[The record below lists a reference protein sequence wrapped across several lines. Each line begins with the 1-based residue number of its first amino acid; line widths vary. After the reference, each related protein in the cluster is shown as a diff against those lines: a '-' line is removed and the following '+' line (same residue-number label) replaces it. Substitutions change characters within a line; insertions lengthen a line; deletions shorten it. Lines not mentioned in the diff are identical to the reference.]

1 MLSECPGQPCRAVP
15 IRTVTRMKFGEVLG
29 YTGIVAAV
37 CLAVSVIAMLII
49 PTNL

>member
-29 YTGIVAAV
+29 YTGIGQRDRDADHPDEP
-37 CLAVSVIAMLII
+37 VSQ
-49 PTNL
+49 